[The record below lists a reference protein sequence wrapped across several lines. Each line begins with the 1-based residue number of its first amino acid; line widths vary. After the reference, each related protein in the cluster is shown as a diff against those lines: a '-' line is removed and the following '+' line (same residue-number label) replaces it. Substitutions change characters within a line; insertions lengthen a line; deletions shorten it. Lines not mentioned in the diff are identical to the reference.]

1 MARNARFIP
10 FFLFLMVSGLS
21 YGQTAPVVVTATRTA
36 QTVDASLA
44 PVSVIDREEIEALQ
58 PVTVSD
64 ILRTVPGLSV
74 SNTGGLGQPSAV
86 FLRGAEFDHVL
97 VLIDGVKVGSATL
110 GSTAF
115 QFLDPD
121 QIERIEVVRGPR
133 SSLYGPDAIGGVIQ
147 IFTRDPAKAP
157 RASAFATGGT
167 DDYSKFGA
175 RISAGQ
181 NATRFSVSV
190 NQEKS
195 SGYDVCKGSSTAGC
209 FTFESD
215 RDGYENL
222 SLQASLAGRLNE
234 RSEFSVSYLASDGEN
249 EFDGSYSNETNFF
262 LDVLGANL
270 DFTATDDVA
279 MKFSAGQSRDQQD
292 MFKDGKPVDRFDST
306 RTSLSWQNDVS
317 VMLQNLVTVGVDFLN
332 DKISSTT
339 AYTEDSR
346 DNVGVFGQ
354 FIGSVSV
361 VDIQAALRYDDNEQF
376 GDSLTGDASIGYDLS
391 SSARITAQ
399 YGTAFKAPTFNELYY
414 PGFGN
419 SNLDPE
425 ESATLEAGYRWQ
437 DSKSLFTANVFSSD
451 VDNLIAY
458 DAATSAPGN
467 VNAATIQGLEFQL
480 DTVMDAWK
488 IGGALT
494 LLSAEQEGG
503 TYDGKELPRRP
514 GEFLELRL
522 DRSLASGSA
531 GVSVFSAGN
540 TYDDLANTRVIKSY
554 TTIDLRGAYHLNANW
569 RLVGKVGNLT
579 DEDYEH
585 ASYYRQPGREFF
597 VGIKWIQ

>member
-1 MARNARFIP
+1 MARNARFILS
-10 FFLFLMVSGLS
+10 FFVLIFSGLTH
-21 YGQTAPVVVTATRTA
+21 GQTEPVVVTATRTA
-36 QTVDASLA
+36 QTVDALLA

-64 ILRTVPGLSV
+64 ILRTVPGVSV

-157 RASAFATGGT
+157 SASAFATGGT
-167 DDYSKFGA
+167 NDYSKFGA
-175 RISAGQ
+175 RISAGH
-181 NATRFSVSV
+181 NAVKYSVSV

-195 SGYDVCKGSSTAGC
+195 TGYDVCKGSSTAGC
-209 FTFESD
+209 FTFEDD

-222 SLQASLAGRLNE
+222 SLQASLAGRLNDQAE
-234 RSEFSVSYLASDGEN
+234 VSVSYLASDGEN
-249 EFDGSYSNETNFF
+249 EFDGGYSNETDFF

-270 DFTATDDVA
+270 DFSATDNVA
-279 MKFSAGQSRDQQD
+279 MKLSAGQSRDQQD
-292 MFKDGKPVDRFDST
+292 MFKDGKSGDRFDT
-306 RTSLSWQNDVS
+306 ARTSLSWQNDVS
-317 VMLQNLVTVGVDFLN
+317 VTLQNLVTVGVDFLN

-346 DNVGVFGQ
+346 DNVGIFGQ
-354 FIGSVSV
+354 FIGAVSV
-361 VDIQAALRYDDNEQF
+361 VDVQAALRYDDNEQF
-376 GDSLTGDASIGYDLS
+376 GDSVTGDASIGYDLNT
-391 SSARITAQ
+391 SARITAQ

-419 SNLDPE
+419 SNLNPE
-425 ESATLEAGYRWQ
+425 EAATLEAGYRWR
-437 DSKSLFTANVFSSD
+437 DANSLFSTNVFSSD

-458 DAATSAPGN
+458 DAAIGAPGN
-467 VNAATIQGLEFQL
+467 VNAATIQGLEFEL
-480 DTVMDAWK
+480 DTVIDAWK
-488 IGGALT
+488 LGASLT

-522 DRSLASGSA
+522 DRTFISGSA
-531 GVSVFSAGN
+531 GVSVFSAGS
-540 TYDDLANTRVIKSY
+540 TYDDLANTRTIKSY
-554 TTIDLRGAYHLNANW
+554 STVDVRGAYHLNTSW
-569 RLVGKVGNLT
+569 HLVGKVGNLT

-597 VGIKWIQ
+597 VGIRWMR

>member
-10 FFLFLMVSGLS
+10 FVFFLMFPGLS
-21 YGQTAPVVVTATRTA
+21 YGQTEPVVVTATRTA

-44 PVSVIDREEIEALQ
+44 AVNVIDREEIEALQ

-64 ILRTVPGLSV
+64 ILRTVPGISV

-86 FLRGAEFDHVL
+86 FLRGSESDHVL
-97 VLIDGVKVGSATL
+97 VLIDGVKVGSTTL
-110 GSTAF
+110 GTTSF

-147 IFTRDPAKAP
+147 IFTRDPDKAP

-175 RISAGQ
+175 RLSAGE
-181 NATRFSVSV
+181 NATKFSIGA
-190 NQEKS
+190 NYEKS
-195 SGYDVCKGSSTAGC
+195 TGYDVCKGSTTAGC
-209 FTFESD
+209 FTFEDD

-222 SLQASLAGRLNE
+222 SVQAKLAGSLNE
-234 RSEFSVSYLASDGEN
+234 KTDFSVSYLSSTGET
-249 EFDGSYSNETNFF
+249 EYDGSFSNETDFSVS
-262 LDVLGANL
+262 VLGAELSVNASERL
-270 DFTATDDVA
+270 G
-279 MKFSAGQSRDQQD
+279 MKFSAGQSQD
-292 MFKDGKPVDRFDST
+292 DSDTFKDGTLSDHFDTT
-306 RTSLSWQNDVS
+306 RTSLGWLNEFSLSTQN
-317 VMLQNLVTVGVDFLN
+317 MAMAGIDFASDEVN
-332 DKISSTT
+332 SGT
-339 AYTEDSR
+339 AYTKTSR
-346 DNVGVFGQ
+346 DNLGGFGQ
-354 FIGSVSV
+354 FIGSVGMLDV
-361 VDIQAALRYDDNEQF
+361 QAALRYDDNQQF
-376 GDSLTGDASIGYDLS
+376 GDSVTGDASVGYDLNAS
-391 SSARITAQ
+391 SRITAQ
-399 YGTAFKAPTFNELYY
+399 YGTAFKAPTLNELYY

-419 SNLDPE
+419 ANLDPE
-425 ESATLEAGYRWQ
+425 ESTTVEAGYRWQ
-437 DSKSLFTANVFSSD
+437 DSNSRFSANIFSSE

-458 DAATSAPGN
+458 DAAIGAPGN
-467 VNAATIQGLEFQL
+467 VNAAAIQGLELQL
-480 DTVMDAWK
+480 DTAVEAWR
-488 IGGALT
+488 IGAAVT
-494 LLSAEQEGG
+494 LLSAEQDGG

-522 DRSLASGSA
+522 DRNLASGSA